1 MDNNRIDQLQN
12 IIATSTNQLVVDS
25 AKKEL
30 DMLQNIGRTQVQMAV
45 DSGGS
50 DDPQLN
56 AIMGMLQQIVSSKGL
71 TGTAQINPN
80 DVKQLILDQLAIRKI
95 GLDDLSPSL
104 KAWLNSTR
112 TVSLTIINSGVISKT
127 TNKGNK
133 AINTKLGQLILS
145 DASARNNVY
154 LYGGAGTGKTY
165 IAGQIAKALNYE
177 LITLNCNQYTS
188 PLDIVGGQTID
199 GYQEGKLIIAWSNEQ
214 EMEDGSIKKYD
225 GCVLLLDE
233 LPKIDPNTAGILN
246 EALAKVKPTDVDD
259 ITKAYIMPTITNGKN
274 QKFPLGNLI
283 VIATGNVPLNTID
296 PDYEANF
303 KQDLSLQDRFIGSTY
318 KVFYNYRNE
327 FEVVMSGYAFI
338 FKFLVKLREA
348 INDPSIRASSQA
360 FVSTRLMENTR
371 NTYFT
376 YRSIVN
382 DNKSSKTASLVNAP
396 KTLENALDTFFEL
409 FKDVQRQAIMN
420 MVDYEG
426 FKKIINEKN
435 KMPFNQKEPNF
446 DTPQEIEECMKIVK
460 DFEDANKNKI

>member
-435 KMPFNQKEPNF
+435 KMPFNPKEPNF
-446 DTPQEIEECMKIVK
+446 DTPQEIEDCMKIVK